1 MLSMRIAKVNGWD
14 PIEII
19 INDYNDEIKARK
31 NYFFQNI
38 WVKNNIDE
46 EYIPKQGSVPILKS
60 KNRAFARAVRH
71 TLTSKN

>member
-1 MLSMRIAKVNGWD
+1 MAKVNGWD

-38 WVKNNIDE
+38 WVKNNIGE
-46 EYIPKQGSVPILKS
+46 QYIPKQGSVTILKS
-60 KNRAFARAVRH
+60 KNRAFARVVRN
-71 TLTSKN
+71 TLNSKN